1 MSQADEMVTFIQEH
15 CLWQFFSRTWDRE
28 SNINGIL
35 PMTFKI
41 LTGETPKCE
50 TPDDHCYFADANSL
64 VREMKAKF
72 PWLKELGKED
82 LADLLAK
89 VKDQIEDI
97 AVKHSLNAELNLPGY

>member
-1 MSQADEMVTFIQEH
+1 MNQVDEIVTYIQEN

-35 PMTFKI
+35 ALAFKI

-50 TPDDHCYFADANSL
+50 TPDERCYFANANSL
-64 VREMKAKF
+64 AAEMKAKL
-72 PWLKELGKED
+72 PWLKELGKDD
-82 LADLLAK
+82 LAGVIAK

-97 AVKHSLNAELNLPGY
+97 TVKHSLNGELNLPGY